1 MDSLP
6 TLVIQPKS
14 TVSPS
19 RCTGHRRFTVK
30 PSRAL
35 KSTSGLNQEI
45 TSSKTFHDEGTPL
58 LVSPAL
64 LRQRLMGQIDLSR
77 IRKDREGWIIEIA
90 EVKSSSIG
98 RENFLRGQR
107 ARLFESAN
115 FLSGIFGH
123 RSKLIL
129 LSGEESP

>member
-1 MDSLP
+1 MS
-6 TLVIQPKS
+6 KS
-14 TVSPS
+14 TF
-19 RCTGHRRFTVK
+19 G
-30 PSRAL
+30 L
-35 KSTSGLNQEI
+35 KQEI
-45 TSSKTFHDEGTPL
+45 LASQTFHLEGIPL
-58 LVSPAL
+58 LVSPTL
-64 LRQRLMGQIDLSR
+64 LRERFMGQIDLSR
-77 IRKDREGWIIEIA
+77 LKKDREGWLIEIA

-98 RENFLRGQR
+98 HENFLRGQR